1 MTETTFPTGASASL
15 GVPSVAGEG
24 TKNKLSMIVFSGEMD
39 KVFAAYSIATG
50 AAASGM
56 EVVMFHTFWGLKA
69 IQKGNLTGKG
79 LLDRMLGLM
88 NRGGLKAIGPS
99 RFNFGGLGRWM
110 FQHMMKSKGVAS
122 LADLQQAAIALGVK
136 ILPCQMSMEVMGI
149 CAGDCIPEAEAPVGV
164 ATFIAHAVESKITLF
179 I

>member
-1 MTETTFPTGASASL
+1 MTEITFPTGGFPSADLS
-15 GVPSVAGEG
+15 PAGGGG
-24 TKNKLSMIVFSGEMD
+24 TKNKVSMIVFSGEMD
-39 KVFAAYSIATG
+39 KVFAAYVIATG

-79 LLDRMLGLM
+79 FLARMLGLI
-88 NRGGLKAIGPS
+88 NRGGLKVIGPS

-122 LADLQQAAIALGVK
+122 LEELQQAAIALGVK
-136 ILPCQMSMEVMGI
+136 ILPCQMSMDVMGI

-164 ATFIAHAVESKITLF
+164 ATFIAHAAESKITLF